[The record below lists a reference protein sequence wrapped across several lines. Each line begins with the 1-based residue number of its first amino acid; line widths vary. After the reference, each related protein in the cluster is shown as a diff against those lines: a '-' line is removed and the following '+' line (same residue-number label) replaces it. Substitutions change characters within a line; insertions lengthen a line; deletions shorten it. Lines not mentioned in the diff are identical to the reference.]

1 MPADMTGPD
10 ARPGA
15 VSGAVWALVIGAVML
30 AAGGLFT
37 AAVSFDTLRL
47 VAPESVPDD
56 AIRSSLWLY
65 RGVGLLFVLA
75 AAALVSLTVRAGR
88 RDVRF
93 RRATMAL
100 AVALTVIVAV
110 VGAFVGTHILALLS
124 LVPIVIG
131 TLLLSRP
138 AVVAWFAGATDLEAG
153 PHE

>member
-1 MPADMTGPD
+1 MADLTGMD

-15 VSGAVWALVIGAVML
+15 VRGAVWSLVIGALML
-30 AAGGLFT
+30 AAGGLIT

-47 VAPESVPDD
+47 VAPESVPDET
-56 AIRSSLWLY
+56 IRSSLWLY
-65 RGVGLLFVLA
+65 RGVGLLFALG

-100 AVALTVIVAV
+100 ALALTVIVAIAA
-110 VGAFVGTHILALLS
+110 AFIGTHILA
-124 LVPIVIG
+124 
-131 TLLLSRP
+131 LLSRP
-138 AVVAWFAGATDLEAG
+138 AVVAWFAGAPDPEAG

>member
-1 MPADMTGPD
+1 MADMTGMD
-10 ARPGA
+10 ARPSA
-15 VSGAVWALVIGAVML
+15 VRGAVWSLVIGAVML
-30 AAGGLFT
+30 AAGGLIT

-56 AIRSSLWLY
+56 SIRSSLWLY
-65 RGVGLLFVLA
+65 RGVGLLFALA

-100 AVALTVIVAV
+100 ALTLTVVVAIVA
-110 VGAFVGTHILALLS
+110 AFIGTHILALLS
-124 LVPIVIG
+124 LVPIVVG

-138 AVVAWFAGATDLEAG
+138 AVVAWFVSAPDPGVG

>member
-1 MPADMTGPD
+1 MTGIES
-10 ARPGA
+10 RPGA
-15 VSGAVWALVIGAVML
+15 VSGAIWSLVIGAAML
-30 AAGGLFT
+30 AAGGLIT

-47 VAPESVPDD
+47 VAPESVPDES
-56 AIRSSLWLY
+56 IRSSLWLY

-75 AAALVSLTVRAGR
+75 AAALVALTVRAGH

-100 AVALTVIVAV
+100 ALAITVIVAIV
-110 VGAFVGTHILALLS
+110 AVFIGTRILALLA
-124 LVPIVIG
+124 LVPIVVG

-138 AVVAWFAGATDLEAG
+138 AVVAWFAGAADLEAG

>member
-1 MPADMTGPD
+1 MTETDP
-10 ARPGA
+10 RPGA
-15 VSGAVWALVIGAVML
+15 VTGAVWSLVIGAVML
-30 AAGGLFT
+30 AAGGLIT

-47 VAPESVPDD
+47 VAPESVPDES
-56 AIRSSLWLY
+56 IRSSLWLY
-65 RGVGLLFVLA
+65 RGVGVLFALA

-100 AVALTVIVAV
+100 ALTLTVVVAIVAV
-110 VGAFVGTHILALLS
+110 FIGTHILALLA
-124 LVPIVIG
+124 LVPIVVG

-138 AVVAWFAGATDLEAG
+138 AVVAWFAGAPDPEAG